1 MKNDKTKPERFVVG
15 LTGGLGAG
23 KSAALAEFER
33 LGAATVC
40 LDRIAREQARPGRA
54 GWTAIVRAF
63 GRGVLDADGRIDRR
77 ALGARVFRRPA
88 ERRRL
93 ERATDPPIL
102 RKMKSLVSRLKGV
115 VVVDAPLLFEAG
127 LEKHF
132 DATVLV
138 DCPEAERVRRVV
150 RRDGLSAAEARR
162 RMAAQWP
169 AARKRAKADLT
180 LENDGSRN
188 DLKSRVRAAH
198 AGLSL
203 LYGGTPNGNA
213 D

>member
-1 MKNDKTKPERFVVG
+1 MMSSARPKRFVVG

-23 KSAALAEFER
+23 KSAALSEFAR

-40 LDRIAREQARPGRA
+40 LDQIAREQARPGRD
-54 GWTAIVRAF
+54 GWKAIVRAF
-63 GRGVLDADGRIDRR
+63 GRGVLDASGRIDRG

-88 ERRRL
+88 DRRKL
-93 ERATDPPIL
+93 ERATHPPIL
-102 RKMKSLVSRLKGV
+102 REMKSLVSRLKGV

-127 LEKHF
+127 LEKDF

-138 DCPEAERVRRVV
+138 DCPAPERVRRVV
-150 RRDGLSAAEARR
+150 RRDGLTAAQARR

-169 AARKRAKADLT
+169 SARKRAKADLT
-180 LENDGSRN
+180 IDNDGSRK
-188 DLKSRVRAAH
+188 DLIVKVRAAH

>member
-1 MKNDKTKPERFVVG
+1 MTRPRRFVVG

-40 LDRIAREQARPGRA
+40 LDQVAREQARPGRE

-63 GRGVLDADGRIDRR
+63 GRGVLDASGRIDRK

-93 ERATDPPIL
+93 ERATHPPVL
-102 RKMKSLVSRLKGV
+102 REMKARVSRLRGV

-127 LEKHF
+127 LEKDF

-138 DCPEAERVRRVV
+138 DCPEAERVRRVA
-150 RRDGLSAAEARR
+150 RRDGLPPAEVRR

-169 AARKRAKADLT
+169 SARKRARADLT
-180 LENDGSRN
+180 IDNDGSRAALN
-188 DLKSRVRAAH
+188 ARVKAAH